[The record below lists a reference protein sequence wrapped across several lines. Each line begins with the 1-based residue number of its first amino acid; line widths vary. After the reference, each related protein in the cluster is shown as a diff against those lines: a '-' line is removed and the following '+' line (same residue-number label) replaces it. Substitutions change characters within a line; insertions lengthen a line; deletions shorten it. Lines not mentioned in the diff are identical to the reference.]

1 MVQNLQPIILVHP
14 VLRGRLRKF
23 IERYIKGV
31 TVISHNEIPSQIKIQ
46 VIRGHQDK

>member
-1 MVQNLQPIILVHP
+1 M
-14 VLRGRLRKF
+14 RKF

-46 VIRGHQDK
+46 SFGVIRINEN